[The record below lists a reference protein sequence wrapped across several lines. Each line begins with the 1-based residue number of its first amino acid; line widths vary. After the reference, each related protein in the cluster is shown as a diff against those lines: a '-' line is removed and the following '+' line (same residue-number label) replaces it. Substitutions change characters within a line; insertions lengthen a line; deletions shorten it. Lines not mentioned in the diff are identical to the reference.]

1 MVPIYKKADKTK
13 PENYRPLALTS
24 NIAKIY
30 EKAYYVRLEKFVI
43 KNKII
48 IQEQFGFQ
56 KNKATAAANAEAM
69 KLIVKNLEDKKKK
82 QLGIFLDM
90 SKAFDCVDHKNL
102 LMILENYGI
111 RGVGNSW
118 LKSYLIGRTQWVA
131 VEEEG
136 ELLIEEITSKFL
148 TTVFGVP
155 QGSILGPLL
164 FLIYINEI
172 KSFITINFNSECH
185 PILYADDI
193 TLIISGG
200 SIEDLIEITK
210 EVVIKI
216 KTYLASLNLV
226 VNISRTQCLFF
237 TLKNRNGDFKLSIE
251 IEDTHIQ
258 ESDCSKFLGITLDK
272 GITWRG
278 QTSEVIKKLRSGNF
292 VLKQLAQ
299 SMAKKYLIMA
309 HYAFIYSHLSYGTI
323 MWGCAPKVELNKIFS
338 L

>member
-1 MVPIYKKADKTK
+1 M
-13 PENYRPLALTS
+13 
-24 NIAKIY
+24 
-30 EKAYYVRLEKFVI
+30 
-43 KNKII
+43 
-48 IQEQFGFQ
+48 
-56 KNKATAAANAEAM
+56 
-69 KLIVKNLEDKKKK
+69 
-82 QLGIFLDM
+82 
-90 SKAFDCVDHKNL
+90 
-102 LMILENYGI
+102 
-111 RGVGNSW
+111 
-118 LKSYLIGRTQWVA
+118 A

-309 HYAFIYSHLSYGTI
+309 YYAFIYSHLSYGTI